1 MEIIILVNLHMEFEM
16 EKGHTIN
23 FSKRIMKEN
32 GKTTLKQD
40 MGYVNFMMEVYLILV
55 NRNMRVNGKKI
66 KCMVKGLI
74 NGKAENMLANMIR
87 D

>member
-1 MEIIILVNLHMEFEM
+1 MEIIILVNLPMEFEM
-16 EKGHTIN
+16 EKEHTIN

-32 GKTTLKQD
+32 GETTLKQD
-40 MGYVNFMMEVYLILV
+40 MGYVNFMMEVYLKLV

-66 KCMVKGLI
+66 KCMVKGFI
-74 NGKAENMLANMIR
+74 HGKAENMLVYIIR